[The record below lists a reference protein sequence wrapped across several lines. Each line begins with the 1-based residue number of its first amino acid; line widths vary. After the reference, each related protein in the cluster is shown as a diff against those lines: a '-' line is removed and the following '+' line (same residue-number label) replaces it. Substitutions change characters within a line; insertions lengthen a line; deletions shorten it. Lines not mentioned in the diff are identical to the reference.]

1 MAAKSKA
8 YSDFGGRGP
17 DQNAVAIPAETDLA
31 NWASFSAVQAQAF
44 LVTHL
49 PNLYSTK
56 ESKRSLM
63 CSKKLFGSPVTKH
76 NKDYK
81 AGEDKYITVLDTL
94 VSPMHLFVQHSYYQA
109 KVADCWHTTE

>member
-81 AGEDKYITVLDTL
+81 AGEDKYITVFDTL